1 MPKRSRSP
9 QPAPPGFVWIDKAVE
24 LTGLAKSTLYKYR
37 QRGAAPQSVTI
48 ARKIAYRL
56 TAIDEYLE
64 NLDSPHAESSTE
76 SRPPEPRKPRKRR
89 AAAVK

>member
-1 MPKRSRSP
+1 MPKPRRTP
-9 QPAPPGFVWIDKAVE
+9 QPPPPGFVWIDKAVE

-48 ARKIAYRL
+48 ARKVAYRL
-56 TAIDEYLE
+56 TVIDEYLD
-64 NLDSPHAESSTE
+64 NLDSPHAEPSVE

-89 AAAVK
+89 VSAVK